1 MIRIG
6 LVDVDTSHAKSF
18 AGRLIKMGDFRIEA
32 VYDAGDVRTDDEVGA
47 FCKEFDCAR
56 CDSVE
61 ALADRVDAAMVLSA
75 DWNVHLDRA
84 RPLLEAGRP
93 LFVDKPL
100 AGSVSELQAFV
111 ELVER
116 TGTPFLAGSGWRLNA
131 PIRRAHD
138 QFKDARIGEVLV
150 MMHRGVAYYGIH
162 AIAMMLGLLG
172 PGVESVETI
181 ASAETGCTVRFT
193 HARGASG
200 HLLLGLPQ
208 GCFMY
213 GMDFTVNGAWEGVR
227 FDGDAIH
234 DGVCDNFAAMVRTG
248 QSPLTPLAL
257 LEPTHVLLTA
267 LQSWE
272 EKRPLRL
279 AELDRNARIDSADF
293 MAEYC
298 AMVRAR

>member
-6 LVDVDTSHAKSF
+6 LVDIDTSHAKSF
-18 AGRLIKMGDFRIEA
+18 AARLCKMGDFRIEA
-32 VYDAGDVRTDDEVGA
+32 VYDAAHVRTDDDVAA
-47 FCKEFDCAR
+47 FCDEFSCAR

-75 DWNVHLDRA
+75 DWNVHLERA

-100 AGSVSELQAFV
+100 AGSVTELQAFV
-111 ELVER
+111 ELVKR

-131 PIRRAHD
+131 PIREAHD
-138 QFKDARIGEVLV
+138 QFKGARIGETLV
-150 MMHRGVAYYGIH
+150 MMHRGVAYYGVH
-162 AIAMMLGLLG
+162 AIAMLLGLLG
-172 PGVESVETI
+172 PGVETVETI
-181 ASAETGCTVRFT
+181 AKGETGCTIRFT
-193 HARGASG
+193 HVRGASG

-213 GMDFTVNGAWEGVR
+213 GLDFTVDGAWQGVR

-234 DGVCDNFAAMVRTG
+234 DGVCDHFAAMVRTG
-248 QSPLTPLAL
+248 KSPLSPLTLV
-257 LEPTHVLLTA
+257 EPTHILLTA

-272 EKRPLRL
+272 EKRPLCL
-279 AELDRNARIDSADF
+279 ADLNREARIDSAEF

-298 AMVRAR
+298 AMVRGR